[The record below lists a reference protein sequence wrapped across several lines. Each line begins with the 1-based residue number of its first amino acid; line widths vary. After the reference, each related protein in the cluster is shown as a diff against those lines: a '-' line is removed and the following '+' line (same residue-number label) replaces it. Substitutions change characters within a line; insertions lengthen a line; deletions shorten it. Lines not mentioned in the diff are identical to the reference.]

1 MTQKQ
6 DFTSKIISNHMLTDN
21 FYEME
26 LEAKGITFNAG
37 EFFQISVPGHT
48 LRRPFAPSFSDSTSF
63 RFTYQLVGEGT
74 VDMSKLRPGTELQ
87 VIAPLG
93 HGFTLPPK
101 NSTAILIG
109 GGCGTP
115 SLALLASRLQ
125 AESITTYAVIGARSS
140 CSVLEREALNRYCST
155 LIITTDDGSEGLHGN
170 SVDGLKT
177 LLSDINT
184 TDTEIRLFACGPI
197 PMLKGLSTVAQ
208 AKGIKAELSF
218 EERMA
223 CGFGA
228 CMGCVIKIVCTEN
241 TEGYIYKR
249 VCQDG
254 PVFDSK
260 EIYW

>member
-6 DFTSKIISNHMLTDN
+6 DFTSTIISNRKLTAN

-26 LEAKGITFNAG
+26 LEAKRIVFNAG

-48 LRRPFAPSFSDSTSF
+48 LRRPFAPSFSDRNSF

-74 VDMSKLRPGTELQ
+74 EDLSKLLPGTKLQ

-125 AESITTYAVIGARSS
+125 AENITTYTIIGARSS
-140 CSVLEREALNRYCST
+140 CSVLERETLSRYSNK

-170 SVDGLKT
+170 SVEGLKS
-177 LLSDINT
+177 LLKEIT
-184 TDTEIRLFACGPI
+184 ATDTELRIFACGPV
-197 PMLKGLSTVAQ
+197 PMLKGLSTLAKN
-208 AKGIKAELSF
+208 KGIKAELSF

-228 CMGCVIKIVCTEN
+228 CMGCVIKLVCPDN
-241 TEGYIYKR
+241 PEGYIYKR
-249 VCQDG
+249 VCHDG
-254 PVFDSK
+254 PVFDSR